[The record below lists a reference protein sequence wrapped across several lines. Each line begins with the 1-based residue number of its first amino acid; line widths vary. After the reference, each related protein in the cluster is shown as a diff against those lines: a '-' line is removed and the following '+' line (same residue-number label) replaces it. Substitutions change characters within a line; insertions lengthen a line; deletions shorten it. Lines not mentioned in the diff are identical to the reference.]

1 MNNAPTAPRSYS
13 LQREWSRAFTYM
25 LTALLIGAVITIA
38 GVRFVVN
45 EMEGAA
51 GHLKAEYGSVDQLT
65 AALEVHEQL
74 GHQLL
79 EEKPVDRRAFA
90 IAQEDVEELFKA
102 AAAVGAGNASR
113 TAALDQARQDWQ
125 AGLVRTG
132 LWGGQ
137 APDLTGNHA
146 ADATALMEAGSNVR
160 QQLAAIQASSVDAL
174 DRGLV
179 DTSFFESLLFVAR
192 WALLV
197 VAVGGTLYL
206 RRRMVKDL
214 IRPLNSLH
222 RGVQNL
228 EAGDYS
234 HRLEVARRDEL
245 GEVAVAFNGMAAAL
259 QDSHEILTYRATHD
273 DLTGLANRAALAE
286 RLAASF
292 SHDEGERTRNEGLL
306 FIDIDDFKD
315 VNDSLGHE
323 GGDALLVQLAARIRS
338 SVRSQ
343 DLVARLGGDEFAVV
357 VMDNDDG
364 TPATGPVAERIYEAL
379 SEPFVIGGRPL
390 RVSLSIG
397 AAQRT
402 PDTADVREL
411 LRQADSAMYRAKH
424 GGKARYE
431 AFDSLGG

>member
-1 MNNAPTAPRSYS
+1 
-13 LQREWSRAFTYM
+13 M
-25 LTALLIGAVITIA
+25 LLTLLVGAVVTIV

-45 EMEGAA
+45 ELEGAA
-51 GHLKAEYGSVDQLT
+51 RHLKVEYGSVDELT
-65 AALEVHEQL
+65 GALEAHEQL

-79 EEKPVDRRAFA
+79 EAHAVDRRALVG
-90 IAQEDVEELFKA
+90 AQEAVEELFKA
-102 AAAVGAGNASR
+102 AAAADGGNADRS
-113 TAALDQARQDWQ
+113 TALDQARHDWQ
-125 AGLVRTG
+125 ASLERSG
-132 LWGGQ
+132 LWSGQ
-137 APDLTGNHA
+137 APDPTGSHS
-146 ADATALMEAGSNVR
+146 ADATAFIEGSSSVR
-160 QQLAAIQASSVDAL
+160 QQLAAIQVSSVDAL
-174 DRGLV
+174 GRGLV
-179 DTSFFESLLFVAR
+179 DTSFFEDLLFVAR
-192 WALLV
+192 WALLFA
-197 VAVGGTLYL
+197 AVGGTLYL

-214 IRPLNSLH
+214 IRPLNSLR

-234 HRLEVARRDEL
+234 HRLDVARRDEL

-292 SHDEGERTRNEGLL
+292 NQGEGTRIRNEGLL

-323 GGDALLVQLAARIRS
+323 GGDALLVQLAERIRA

-357 VMDNDDG
+357 VMNNDDG
-364 TPATGPVAERIYEAL
+364 TPATAPVAERIHEAL
-379 SEPFVIGGRPL
+379 SEPFVIGGQPL

-397 AAQRT
+397 AAHRT

-431 AFDSLGG
+431 AFDAHGLS

>member
-1 MNNAPTAPRSYS
+1 MSMNSEPTTPRAYS

-25 LTALLIGAVITIA
+25 LLALLIGAVVTIA
-38 GVRFVVN
+38 GVRFVVS

-51 GHLKAEYGSVDQLT
+51 SRLKAEYGSIDELT
-65 AALEVHEQL
+65 AAIEAHEYL

-79 EEKPVDRRAFA
+79 EAKPVDRRAFVS
-90 IAQEDVEELFKA
+90 AQEDVDELFKA
-102 AAAVGAGNASR
+102 AAAVDVGNGIR

-125 AGLVRTG
+125 AGLEQGG

-137 APDLTGNHA
+137 APDPTGSHA
-146 ADATALMEAGSNVR
+146 AAVIEASSNVR

-174 DRGLV
+174 GRGLV
-179 DTSFFESLLFVAR
+179 DTSFFEDLLFVAR
-192 WALLV
+192 WALLFA
-197 VAVGGTLYL
+197 AVGGTLYL

-214 IRPLNSLH
+214 IRPLNSLR

-234 HRLEVARRDEL
+234 HRLDVARRDEL

-292 SHDEGERTRNEGLL
+292 NQDTAIRTRDEGLL
-306 FIDIDDFKD
+306 FIDVDDFKD

-323 GGDALLVQLAARIRS
+323 GGDALLIQLAERIRS

-357 VMDNDDG
+357 VMNNDDG

-379 SEPFVIGGRPL
+379 SEPFLIGGRPL

-431 AFDSLGG
+431 AFDAYSG